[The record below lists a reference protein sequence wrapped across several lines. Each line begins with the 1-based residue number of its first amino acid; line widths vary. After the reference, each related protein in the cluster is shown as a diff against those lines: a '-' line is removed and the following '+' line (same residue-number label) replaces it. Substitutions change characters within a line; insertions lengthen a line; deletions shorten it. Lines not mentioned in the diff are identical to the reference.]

1 MDPITALLSIVNFGG
16 GLFGSLFNRN
26 SANQQQNWIQNALM
40 EVAQRARNGED
51 WARQMM
57 QQIADPAYQASLSG
71 INLAGN
77 QLWQGDQLSQ
87 DNRDY
92 YNSLQALFNENPSYN
107 SPGMEAARRRLE
119 PLADNS
125 AARGDVAWER
135 FMNGGR
141 TNEFD
146 NVLGSLLPFLNGQGS
161 NSQLE
166 QQNVASDL
174 LSHRGQTAFTQGYQ
188 DRAMDALNR
197 GGMNPYLEFALT
209 EAAKQIQNGG
219 MTPENEQAINLAL
232 GLLND
237 NGETAQTQV
246 AQNAG
251 LNKALQDTVI
261 PLDQLRNITGDAA
274 TTQLQKT
281 LKDLYADAARRGGG
295 PGSTIANG
303 LNSAEFTDYL
313 QHASDVRGK
322 AEAQAAQA
330 WMDAAQKD
338 ANLGAGLFNT
348 GGNQAISRFGQA
360 GDLFNATNANAAGRM
375 NTAFSAIPGT
385 QNSATN
391 IMQTLGQLGLGAQGT
406 ENQRMQIGAG
416 LANDFNSGINAF
428 NNNYLN
434 AANSMNN
441 YGIQSGGL
449 SNQFTNTGANIN
461 NSLFGNDIAAYQ
473 AQLSRA
479 QAQAQAQNSALGNR
493 NSLFNIFSGNYNT
506 GIGQLN
512 QQANMYSDY
521 ARATMPNQNPFSAWS
536 RNTNQFQLP
545 NVSGLGGAL
554 SSILRPGGA
563 GNDPYGDG
571 HGGGG

>member
-1 MDPITALLSIVNFGG
+1 MPVDILGAINAATNVVG
-16 GLFGSLFNRN
+16 GLINGFAGRRDNR
-26 SANQQQNWIQNALM
+26 WFENALI
-40 EVAQRARNGED
+40 EIVDRARKGDE
-51 WARQMM
+51 WARTML
-57 QQIADPAYQASLSG
+57 QQTLDPASQAALSG
-71 INLAGN
+71 INLSGN

-92 YNSLQALFNENPSYN
+92 YNSLASLFNENPSYN
-107 SPGMEAARRRLE
+107 SPGMEAARQRLE

-125 AARGDVAWER
+125 AARGDVSWER

-141 TNEFD
+141 TGEFD

-166 QQNVASDL
+166 QQNIAADL

-188 DRAMDALNR
+188 DRAMDSLNQ
-197 GGMNPYLEFALT
+197 GGMNPYLEFALK

-219 MTPENEQAINLAL
+219 MTPENEQAISMAL

-261 PLDQLRNITGDAA
+261 PLNQLRAITGDAA

-313 QHASDVRGK
+313 QHAGDVRGK
-322 AEAQAAQA
+322 AESQAAQA

-338 ANLGAGLFNT
+338 AALGAGLFNT

-391 IMQTLGQLGLGAQGT
+391 IMQTLGQLGLGAMGT

-416 LANDFNSGINAF
+416 LANDFNSGINSF

-441 YGIQSGGL
+441 YGIQSGTL

-473 AQLSRA
+473 AQLARA
-479 QAQAQAQNSALGNR
+479 QGQAQAQNSALGNR

-506 GIGQLN
+506 GVNNMTNIAN
-512 QQANMYSDY
+512 QYGDY
-521 ARATMPNQNPFSAWS
+521 ARAYIPLTGAYQSYGGGMNRQGFN
-536 RNTNQFQLP
+536 
-545 NVSGLGGAL
+545 LGGG
-554 SSILRPGGA
+554 R
-563 GNDPYGDG
+563 
-571 HGGGG
+571 

>member
-1 MDPITALLSIVNFGG
+1 
-16 GLFGSLFNRN
+16 
-26 SANQQQNWIQNALM
+26 M

-57 QQIADPAYQASLSG
+57 QQVMDPAYQASMSG

-92 YNSLQALFNENPSYN
+92 YNSLQSLFNDNPSYI
-107 SPGMEAARRRLE
+107 SPGMEAARQRLE

-141 TNEFD
+141 TGEFD

-188 DRAMDALNR
+188 DRAMDALNQ
-197 GGMNPYLEFALT
+197 GGMNPYLEFALK

-261 PLDQLRNITGDAA
+261 PLNQLRAMTGDAA

-303 LNSAEFTDYL
+303 LNSSEFTDYL

-322 AEAQAAQA
+322 AESQAAQA

-338 ANLGAGLFNT
+338 ASLGAGLFNT

-360 GDLFNATNANAAGRM
+360 GDLFNATNANSAGRL

-416 LANDFNSGINAF
+416 LANDFNSGINSF

-461 NSLFGNDIAAYQ
+461 NLLFGNDIAAYQ
-473 AQLSRA
+473 AQLARA
-479 QAQAQAQNSALGNR
+479 QGQAQAQNSALGNR
-493 NSLFNIFSGNYNT
+493 NSLFNIFSSNYNT

-512 QQANMYSDY
+512 NQGNLYADY
-521 ARATMPNQNPFSAWS
+521 ARATMPNQNPFAAWS
-536 RNTNQFQLP
+536 RANNQFQSP
-545 NVSGLGGAL
+545 NVAGLGGVL
-554 SSILRPGGA
+554 SNILRPGSA
-563 GNDPYGDG
+563 GNNPYGDG